1 MARAVGGY
9 SAAVTDPRAQGGDE
23 LADRVKAAREGCRF
37 AFDDVMRATYDDTYR
52 LALRLTGN
60 HADASEVAQD
70 TYVRAFRYLCR
81 FRGDSSV
88 ATWLYRITS
97 NCASTLRSRRRR
109 HRHSELTHDVQV
121 RDHRPDHDP
130 ESVALGADL
139 EARLRIAVAL
149 LPARLRD
156 VLILRDTHELTH
168 QEIAKRIGISE
179 SAAKVRLHRARRKL
193 RSAVFDDIDNPHDD
207 GPATLPVSRRRAV
220 GRDEQAVDLDETV
233 LPVRPRR
240 GRGEAA

>member
-1 MARAVGGY
+1 M
-9 SAAVTDPRAQGGDE
+9 TDPREQGRDE
-23 LADRVKAAREGCRF
+23 LADRVTAAREGCRF

-60 HADASEVAQD
+60 HADASDVAQD

-97 NCASTLRSRRRR
+97 NCASTLRSRQRR
-109 HRHSELTHDVQV
+109 HRHSELTPDVQV
-121 RDHRPDHDP
+121 RDQRPDHDP

-139 EARLRIAVAL
+139 EARLRTAVAL
-149 LPARLRD
+149 LPARMRE

-168 QEIAKRIGISE
+168 QEIAKHIGITE

-193 RSAVFDDIDNPHDD
+193 RSAVFDEIDCPPDD
-207 GPATLPVSRRRAV
+207 GPATLPVSPQRPV
-220 GRDEQAVDLDETV
+220 GRGEQAVDPYPTG
-233 LPVRPRR
+233 LPVSLPR
-240 GRGEAA
+240 GEGEAA